1 MSKVDLSQMVH
12 LDLEEFIHENESYEQ
27 VMAHFFENLPQRL
40 DEAKLSLSLIGLKN
54 CNLELLLS
62 VILSVRPEI
71 TLRSVDLSIMSKHIG
86 FSASTALFN
95 RTKRLNLIGQPKYCL
110 AILQHC

>member
-1 MSKVDLSQMVH
+1 MNKVDLSQMIH
-12 LDLEEFIHENESYEQ
+12 LTLDGKSIENERYGQ

-40 DEAKLSLSLIGLKN
+40 DDAKLSLSLTMPKN
-54 CNLELLLS
+54 CDLEQLYS

-71 TLRSVDLSIMSKHIG
+71 TLRSVDLLLMNKRIG
-86 FSASTALFN
+86 VRASTALFN
-95 RTKRLNLIGQPKYCL
+95 RTKRLKLIGQPKYCL